1 MNFFHPSRLAAL
13 GACVVSLTACTGGG
27 NVDQAAKAIASQA
40 PAMFADGL
48 VHATLRAKIAALDVD
63 AATSVGIAVHGG
75 HVTLTG
81 AVRNAKERDEFVRA
95 AKSIKGVSTVDD
107 ELRVDPNVRGAAD
120 KAGDFALA
128 AKVTTALAA
137 QTGVN
142 AINVKATA
150 KDGVVTLRGDV
161 PSAAIKTTM
170 LTATHK
176 TQGVRNVVDNIA
188 VKP

>member
-1 MNFFHPSRLAAL
+1 MRSPNARLVLLAACAAL
-13 GACVVSLTACTGGG
+13 PAACSGGS
-27 NVDQAAKAIASQA
+27 VDQAARSVASQA
-40 PAMFADGL
+40 PALFQDGL

-63 AATSVGIAVHGG
+63 AATSVGIAVREG

-81 AVRNAKERDEFVRA
+81 TVRSAKVRSELVST

-107 ELRVDPNVRGAAD
+107 ELRVDPNMRGAAD
-120 KAGDFALA
+120 KAGDFALS
-128 AKVTTALAA
+128 AKVTAALAA

-142 AINVKATA
+142 AISVKASA

-161 PSAAIKTTM
+161 PSDAIKSTM
-170 LTATHK
+170 LSTTRK
-176 TQGVRNVVDNIA
+176 MPGVRTVVDGIA